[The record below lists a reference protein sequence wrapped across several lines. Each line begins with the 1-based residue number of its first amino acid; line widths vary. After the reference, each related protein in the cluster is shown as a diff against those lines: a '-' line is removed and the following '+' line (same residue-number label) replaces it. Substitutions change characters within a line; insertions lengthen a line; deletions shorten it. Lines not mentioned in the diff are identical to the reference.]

1 MGVANVRIDG
11 VPALGSSPGT
21 VRSPLDARHPQNGG
35 LKMKKTLISAI
46 VLAAVSFGTVGS
58 SLAQGYGC
66 MGNNS
71 PACVNARNA
80 FAEHHGGVFPE
91 QYYNS
96 WYGGNQGRWYQQN
109 NAWRW
114 EGVNGDRYER
124 GDRG

>member
-1 MGVANVRIDG
+1 MKKLFSLVVLTAISFGIA
-11 VPALGSSPGT
+11 GSS
-21 VRSPLDARHPQNGG
+21 
-35 LKMKKTLISAI
+35 
-46 VLAAVSFGTVGS
+46 F
-58 SLAQGYGC
+58 AQGYGC

-71 PACVNARNA
+71 KPCQDARRA
-80 FAEHHGGVFPE
+80 FAEHHGGAFPE

-124 GDRG
+124 GDRGWEWRHHHHHDHDHDDRD